1 VGIHCDSVGRHPT
14 RAYLMKIVVMKI
26 VVMKIVV
33 MKIVVMKIVD
43 HNEKRDHIHVWRCVS
58 VFQRSA

>member
-14 RAYLMKIVVMKI
+14 RAYL
-26 VVMKIVV
+26 MKIVV

>member
-14 RAYLMKIVVMKI
+14 RAYLMKI